1 MQSNGVVFL
10 LQAGRML
17 IPGKRFIQIKVRSLF
32 QNIIFNKGID
42 LSLPANQGEQIHIQ
56 NN

>member
-10 LQAGRML
+10 LQAGRIL
-17 IPGKRFIQIKVRSLF
+17 IPGKHFIQIKVLSLF